1 MRKLSVL
8 LLLVL
13 SLALPGGPAAGDDAR
28 ASETDPAVV
37 FAITDIVAALQAV
50 EAEAWWPGFAP
61 DAIPLA
67 LFDGR
72 DTYLFNH
79 PRPPA
84 GFEPWAD
91 RAGAWRYPGHF
102 EAVRGNRRALIN
114 DAWAATCIPVRRS
127 PVTGEENTPRT
138 IAGIIVHEKFHV
150 FQKLRHPD
158 WRPNDG
164 LLFGYPLDTP
174 DTLARRRLELTA
186 LQRAVRAAETA
197 GAAAWAGEYLSR
209 HQQRLESLAEPFAA
223 YERELQRFEGIAE
236 YLEYRIGGK
245 DMMSAPLITG
255 FAPGAVREMGYQSGR
270 WLAVLLDRLRPGW
283 KEKMETGEAKYL
295 DELLAGALPAA
306 PADPAGY
313 EPAEVGSFMQQAA
326 ADCRAK
332 EAWRAETR
340 AGLDT
345 TPGWRVEV
353 RTAARPLRLVM
364 FDPFHMDALGEA
376 EMLHTRWLKLAGG
389 ATLEITDRPCLTRRD
404 HSWQITG
411 LLVAGLPGKPTLEN
425 GAEGVRLTAAGLTG
439 EFHGA
444 RVEFRDRR
452 CLIILE

>member
-1 MRKLSVL
+1 MRKLSVHIL
-8 LLLVL
+8 LAL
-13 SLALPGGPAAGDDAR
+13 SLVLPGGPASDVDAR
-28 ASETDPAVV
+28 AGDADPAVA
-37 FAITDIVAALQAV
+37 FAITDIIAALQAV

-84 GFEPWAD
+84 GFAPWAGLAD
-91 RAGAWRYPGHF
+91 AWRHAGQF
-102 EAVRGNRRALIN
+102 EAVRGNRRALLN
-114 DAWAATCIPVRRS
+114 DVWTATCVPVRQS
-127 PVTGEENTPRT
+127 PVTGRANTPRT

-164 LLFGYPLDTP
+164 VLFGYPLDTP

-197 GAAAWAGEYLSR
+197 GAVAWAGEYLFR
-209 HQQRLESLAEPFAA
+209 RRERLDCMPPPFAV
-223 YERELQRFEGIAE
+223 YEQELQRFEGIAE
-236 YLEYRIGGK
+236 YLEYRTGGK
-245 DMMSAPLITG
+245 DMMSAPQITG

-295 DELLAGALPAA
+295 DELLAGTLPPE
-306 PADPAGY
+306 PADRTCF
-313 EPAEVGSFMQQAA
+313 EPAEVDACTRQAET
-326 ADCRAK
+326 DYRAQ

-345 TPGWRVEV
+345 APGWQVEV
-353 RTAARPLRLVM
+353 RAAARPLRLVM
-364 FDPFHMDALGEA
+364 FDPFHMDALGER
-376 EMLHTRWLKLAGG
+376 EMLHTRWLKLTGG
-389 ATLEITDRPCLTRRD
+389 ATLEITDRSCMTFRD
-404 HSWQITG
+404 ESWQITT
-411 LLVAGLPGKPTLEN
+411 LLVAGLPEKPTMENRADGVWLE
-425 GAEGVRLTAAGLTG
+425 AAGLTG
-439 EFHGA
+439 EFRSA
-444 RVEFRDRR
+444 RVEFLDRR